1 MILCNSVSMQRW
13 APNRANWREKKS
25 AMMPILSERPTT
37 LRTSG
42 WGRSRTSGERVH
54 PPQTRKSCHVRVG
67 RVELRLVLDG
77 QGGEMRVRRKITTP
91 AHRLKEI
98 EQNVRMTN
106 SRVDKNRLRSNEPG
120 PDTRASTIHVEGIVE
135 YLRVRGDANE
145 PQDRNPRK
153 ADATGPVHQRFPP
166 RPHRPVPPEF

>member
-1 MILCNSVSMQRW
+1 MATKW
-13 APNRANWREKKS
+13 EPYGANWRENNS
-25 AMMPILSERPTT
+25 AKMPILSERPIT

-42 WGRSRTSGERVH
+42 WSRSRTSGERVH

-77 QGGEMRVRRKITTP
+77 QGGEVRVRRQITTP
-91 AHRLKEI
+91 AHHLEEI

-106 SRVDKNRLRSNEPG
+106 SRVDKNRLRSNQPG

-135 YLRVRGDANE
+135 YLGVRGDANE
-145 PQDRNPRK
+145 PQDRDPRK
-153 ADATGPVHQRFPP
+153 ADAAGPVHQRFPP
-166 RPHRPVPPEF
+166 LSRRPVPPEF